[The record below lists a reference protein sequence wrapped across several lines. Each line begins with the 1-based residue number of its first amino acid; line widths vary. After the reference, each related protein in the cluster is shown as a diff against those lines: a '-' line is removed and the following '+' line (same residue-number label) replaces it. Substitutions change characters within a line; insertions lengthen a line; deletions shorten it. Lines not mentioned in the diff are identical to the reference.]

1 MELDHSP
8 VMTREIVDAFSTCLP
23 GGFIDGT
30 VGLGGHSEALLEAYP
45 GSQVL
50 GIDLD
55 GEALALAE
63 KKLSRFGASFFSV
76 KGSYCDVVDISRREG
91 VGDVSGVLLDFG
103 LSSLQLDTPLR
114 GFSFRDD
121 APLDMR
127 FGDSGDITAA
137 KIVNSYPQDEL
148 ANLIFAYG
156 EEHRS
161 RRISAAIVR
170 DRPILNTSQ
179 LVISIESAVGKQ
191 RGRIHP
197 ATKTFQALR
206 IAVNNEL
213 DNVKDGLRE
222 AIKVLNVDGRL
233 AVISYH
239 SLEDRIVKFFFREQA
254 SSCLCPREVMVCEC
268 DHNPSIRLVNKKI
281 MRPSKAEIAANF
293 RSRSAR
299 LRVAEKI

>member
-1 MELDHSP
+1 M
-8 VMTREIVDAFSTCLP
+8 
-23 GGFIDGT
+23 
-30 VGLGGHSEALLEAYP
+30 
-45 GSQVL
+45 
-50 GIDLD
+50 
-55 GEALALAE
+55 
-63 KKLSRFGASFFSV
+63 
-76 KGSYCDVVDISRREG
+76 
-91 VGDVSGVLLDFG
+91 
-103 LSSLQLDTPLR
+103 
-114 GFSFRDD
+114 
-121 APLDMR
+121 
-127 FGDSGDITAA
+127 
-137 KIVNSYPQDEL
+137 
-148 ANLIFAYG
+148 
-156 EEHRS
+156 
-161 RRISAAIVR
+161 R

>member
-8 VMTREIVDAFSTCLP
+8 VMAREIVDAFSACLP
-23 GGFIDGT
+23 GCFIDGT

-45 GSQVL
+45 GSRVL

-55 GEALALAE
+55 GEALAMAE
-63 KKLSRFGASFFSV
+63 KKLSRFGASFLPI
-76 KGSYCDVVDISRREG
+76 KGSYCDVVGISRREG
-91 VGDVSGVLLDFG
+91 VGGVSGVLLDLG

-114 GFSFRDD
+114 GFSFRRD

-127 FGDSGDITAA
+127 FGDSGDVTAA
-137 KIVNSYPQDEL
+137 QIVNSYPQNEL

-161 RRISAAIVR
+161 KRISAAIVR
-170 DRPILNTSQ
+170 DRPILTTFQ
-179 LVISIESAVGKQ
+179 LVTAIESVVGNR

-213 DNVKDGLRE
+213 DNVKHGLGE
-222 AIKVLNVDGRL
+222 ALKVLNADGRL

-239 SLEDRIVKFFFREQA
+239 SLEDRIVKFFFRDQA

-268 DHNPSIRLVNKKI
+268 GHNPSVRLINRKI
-281 MRPSKAEIAANF
+281 MRPSKSEIEANS

>member
-8 VMTREIVDAFSTCLP
+8 VMAREIVDVFSTCLP
-23 GGFIDGT
+23 GRFIDGT
-30 VGLGGHSEALLEAYP
+30 VGLGGHSEALLDAYP
-45 GSQVL
+45 ESQVL

-55 GEALALAE
+55 GEALAAAE
-63 KKLSRFGASFFSV
+63 KKLSRFSARFLPI
-76 KGSYCDVVDISRREG
+76 KGSYCDVVGISRREG
-91 VGDVSGVLLDFG
+91 VGGVSGVLLDLG

-114 GFSFRDD
+114 GFSFRRD

-127 FGDSGDITAA
+127 FGDSGDVTAA
-137 KIVNSYPQDEL
+137 QIVNSYPQDEL

-161 RRISAAIVR
+161 KRISAAIVR
-170 DRPILNTSQ
+170 DRPILTTFQ
-179 LVISIESAVGKQ
+179 LVTAIESVVGNR

-213 DNVKDGLRE
+213 DNVKHGLGE
-222 AIKVLNVDGRL
+222 AIKVLNADGRL

-268 DHNPSIRLVNKKI
+268 GHKPSVRLINRKI
-281 MRPSKAEIAANF
+281 MRPNKSEIEANA

>member
-23 GGFIDGT
+23 GSFIDGT

-55 GEALALAE
+55 GEALTLAE

-103 LSSLQLDTPLR
+103 LSSLQLDTPVR
-114 GFSFRDD
+114 VFSFRGD

-137 KIVNSYPQDEL
+137 QIVNSYPQDEL

-239 SLEDRIVKFFFREQA
+239 SLEDRIVKFFFRDQA

-268 DHNPSIRLVNKKI
+268 NHNPSIRLVNKKI

>member
-1 MELDHSP
+1 
-8 VMTREIVDAFSTCLP
+8 
-23 GGFIDGT
+23 
-30 VGLGGHSEALLEAYP
+30 
-45 GSQVL
+45 L

-55 GEALALAE
+55 GEALTLAE

-103 LSSLQLDTPLR
+103 LSSLQLDTPVR
-114 GFSFRDD
+114 GFSFRGD

>member
-8 VMTREIVDAFSTCLP
+8 VMALEIVDAFSTCLP
-23 GGFIDGT
+23 GLFIDGT
-30 VGLGGHSEALLEAYP
+30 VGLGGHSETLLDEYP
-45 GSQVL
+45 GSQIL

-55 GEALALAE
+55 EKALAIAE
-63 KKLSRFGASFFSV
+63 KKLSRFGTSFLPV
-76 KGSYCDVVDISRREG
+76 KGSYCDVVEISMEKG
-91 VGDVSGVLLDFG
+91 FDGVSGVLLDLG
-103 LSSLQLDTPLR
+103 LSSLQLDTPIR
-114 GFSFRDD
+114 GFSFRMD

-127 FGDSGDITAA
+127 FGDSGDVTAGQ
-137 KIVNSYPQDEL
+137 IVNEYPQDEL

-161 RRISAAIVR
+161 KKISAAIVR
-170 DRPILNTSQ
+170 RRPILTTSG
-179 LVISIESAVGKQ
+179 LVSAIEWAVGKK

-213 DNVKDGLRE
+213 ENVKRGLEE
-222 AIKVLNVDGRL
+222 AIKIINSNGRL

-239 SLEDRIVKFFFREQA
+239 SLEDRIVKNFFRSEA
-254 SSCLCPREVMVCEC
+254 STCLCPIEVVVCEC
-268 DHNPSIRLVNKKI
+268 NHQPSVRVINKKVKKPTKSEVDI
-281 MRPSKAEIAANF
+281 NS

-299 LRVAEKI
+299 LRVVEKI